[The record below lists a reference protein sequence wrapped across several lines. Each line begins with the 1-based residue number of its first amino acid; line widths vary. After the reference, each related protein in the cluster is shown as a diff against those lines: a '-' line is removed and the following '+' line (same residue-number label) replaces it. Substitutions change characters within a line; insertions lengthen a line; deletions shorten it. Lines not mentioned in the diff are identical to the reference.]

1 MNWIYVWPPSVAKIQ
16 AISCVASTIQTQT
29 NDDKVYYSLYL
40 GYFGIHSAIPLCT
53 LFKFCIQKTCD
64 FKKQKHH
71 QRGQYSN
78 DASAFSSPFTFCIV
92 NLFTH
97 PCTYYYHGFC
107 SKNPLYLKCWW
118 WWWWRLPSI
127 QQGNL
132 FNKTLQTFSLSL
144 RGCLRSRFFST
155 Q

>member
-1 MNWIYVWPPSVAKIQ
+1 MFDLHQWQKSKRFLVLPLQHTHKQTLTKCIILCIWATL
-16 AISCVASTIQTQT
+16 ASTLRFHFARFSSF
-29 NDDKVYYSLYL
+29 VY
-40 GYFGIHSAIPLCT
+40 
-53 LFKFCIQKTCD
+53 KKTCD
-64 FKKQKHH
+64 FKQRKHH

-107 SKNPLYLKCWW
+107 SKNPLYLKWW

-127 QQGNL
+127 QRGNL

-144 RGCLRSRFFST
+144 WGCLRSRFFST